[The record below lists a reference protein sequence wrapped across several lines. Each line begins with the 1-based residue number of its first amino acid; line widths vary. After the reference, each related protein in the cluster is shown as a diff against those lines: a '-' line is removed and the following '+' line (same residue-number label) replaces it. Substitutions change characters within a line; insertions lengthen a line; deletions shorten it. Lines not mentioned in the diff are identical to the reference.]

1 MAKVVL
7 APVARNDLAEI
18 KQYISM
24 ELHNPSSAERVVAS
38 ISKKLHGLQQFPEM
52 GAVLD
57 ARTGSAPY
65 RYLVCGHYIAF
76 YRVKDDT
83 VYVDRILY
91 GRRDYIALLFGA
103 DGTIEG
109 FTEI

>member
-7 APVARNDLAEI
+7 APAARNDLSEI
-18 KQYISM
+18 KQYIST
-24 ELHNPSSAERVVAS
+24 ELRNPSSAERIITS
-38 ISKKLHGLQQFPEM
+38 ISKELHGLQQFPEM

-57 ARTGSAPY
+57 ARRRADPY

-76 YRVKDDT
+76 YRVRDDT

-91 GRRDYIALLFGA
+91 GRRDYMALLFSTDRA
-103 DGTIEG
+103 VENI
-109 FTEI
+109 TEI